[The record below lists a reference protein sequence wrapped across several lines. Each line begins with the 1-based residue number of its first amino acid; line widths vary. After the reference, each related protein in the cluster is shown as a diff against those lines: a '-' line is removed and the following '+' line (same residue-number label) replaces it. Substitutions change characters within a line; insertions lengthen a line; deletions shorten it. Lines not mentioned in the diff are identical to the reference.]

1 MADYSKFF
9 VGDAMTAGQLDTA
22 AASDEESSLTVLHI
36 KEWKYAR
43 TPTRSYVEFTVVVN
57 EPGGGGA
64 SASHRDIRMIQKR
77 YGQFATLHQALV
89 DLGFALPKMPSGDLW
104 TNVLIKLTPRSVLAR
119 RREELQNMLTCI
131 SQSQQ
136 MQHTAAFLEF
146 VATNS
151 SATNYTSL
159 RDAQFT
165 PTSPSS
171 KRTVIDA
178 DVHSH
183 FAQSRNNVAA
193 AAIQMATT
201 AKKARRE
208 GEKVWCPDPRN
219 VWQLGSIVE
228 DDGDSLFV
236 LTPDD
241 NEEHKFN
248 VSQTH
253 PFDPSHSLLL
263 PNVSDMDNLHEAPL
277 LDLLRRRYMED
288 LIYTFTGDI
297 LISINPY
304 KNIPLLYNFPDIGS
318 LSKQENPTPH
328 VYVTADGAYRALQ
341 NTGKCQS
348 ILVSGESGAGK
359 TEAAK
364 YIMRF
369 SRFGK
374 FIKINYDRDGKICG
388 ASTSHFLLEKS
399 RIVGCSENERNY
411 HIFYQ
416 ICSGLNDAERAALHL
431 ERADDYVYLNQGNCI
446 QCPEVNDKKSFKE
459 LVDAMDVMGITPEVK
474 NNIFTL
480 VASVLHLGN
489 LQRVV
494 AVRSGSV
501 AEICL
506 SGVDA
511 GKSRNGLAKAI
522 YSAMFD
528 WLVDRINV
536 ATAQM
541 TGATTSTTMG
551 DTGPRFIGILDIFGF
566 EILAVNSFEQLCINY
581 TNEMLQQQFN
591 QHVFVYEQD
600 VYVEEGIDWSKLSFQ
615 GTVSLG
621 LCCTPLTGRPQFAW
635 IDNIPCLELIEKK
648 PLGILI
654 LLDEQALMGRRAS
667 DDNFIQKL
675 HQTHEKHPNYIK
687 PRFGKEDFIIKHY
700 AGTCEKVG
708 WHLGSWQRYVVG
720 QVTYKVAGFLDKN
733 NDSLHNDLLDLTN
746 SSRMA
751 FLRGL
756 FSPAGQSPS
765 EQKLKRA
772 SMTKM
777 TGTMTVGRKFRE
789 QMTELMQQLNTTTP
803 AFVRCVKPNNLRFP
817 QGWNAELIL
826 NQLIYLGVME
836 TVRIRRSGF
845 PVRRTFAE
853 FFEKY
858 KLLHKVYAAKTKSNA
873 KTDKEKCE
881 LILTHAVERDNWQ
894 LGHKKVFMRDSQLRL
909 LDAVVRK
916 VRVEAAVVVQKYVRR
931 FLQRKLYVSSWLT
944 LVAWMRPRSHI
955 RLYRFLHIRAAI
967 VKVQSKVR
975 MFVARKK
982 FRRMR
987 HRITLLNA
995 CVRRYLARRRFL
1007 RMKRAAIS
1015 IQAGERGRKARAAQT
1030 AIARRV
1036 RGFLARKRFVTLKQ
1050 SGFVVKAS
1058 IQAFFH
1064 RQRYL
1069 RLRKAAIAISKSV
1082 KRFVACKRYVH
1093 ISFESVAR
1101 SQKLVC
1107 DRYARQR
1114 KAAIRIHAVGRGF
1127 LARLKY
1133 GKKARIRAQVRA
1145 KAQTAIS
1152 RYHPLSTIAS
1162 QAMIRRSLARRK
1174 FLREK
1179 KMATRLCAF
1188 GRMIIARRAYLT
1200 AKRQIVLVQS
1210 LVRRYLQGKQYVLHA
1225 ATTIASG
1232 IRMFL
1237 ARRRYRK
1244 SRAAFVQ
1251 LQARWRSFVA
1261 KRHYL
1266 AQVDCII
1273 KVQSVVRSKLAR
1285 KHMQT
1290 QRRGLLRVL
1299 SLMRKYLARI
1309 RLHKKI
1315 DQMFAAAHAF
1325 DLSTILAMAQD
1336 KEFPNATM
1344 VRDKHNHM
1352 RSLVHIAAIN
1362 GDLNLARFVLSEIP
1376 NMEDQVIGRDNLGNT
1391 PLHYASRLVHLDMV
1405 KYLAKIVNRI
1415 NPMQD
1420 NAKQMPLGRKYS
1432 SPVNVSSS
1440 PVHGSSQTPR
1450 SPVGSTALR
1459 SPSNANVGPG
1469 GKPKRRALVS
1479 SASVMPP
1486 NPTAQAA
1493 VELPPG
1499 TRLHGWKLLT
1509 TVSGSLETDTT
1520 KVLKEGPLRTASGA
1534 KMASKRHVV
1543 LDENV
1548 LALYKSAND
1557 RLRDVTLRRATA
1569 IENCF
1574 DILSPRLKCAK
1585 DPYGIVSFV
1594 ADTEAD
1600 VHEWMKAIREVP
1612 MVRIGTL
1619 VPPNPS
1625 MICIDWSNRKEWI
1638 NAKNNQH
1645 ESALHL
1651 AVQNQEDEGFE
1662 AVKTAV
1668 WLIENDADI
1677 NAKDRAGNTPLH
1689 YAVQEERDDLVESL
1703 LKKGA
1708 LTTIANNAGLTPLDC
1723 ATEQSTKDLLAPGAI
1738 VPQDRFNLLPR
1749 PTGPNKVNNAT
1760 YVSVLLSAV
1769 AIAGAVML
1777 TPHFRIYVMDVRGN
1791 IVDTPQYTPDA
1802 LIQDGPSLWFG
1813 NTWHLQ
1819 VPLEHMTEGCVAV
1832 FELLRYD
1839 YHTEKPDVFCWTFFR
1854 LDLSKISSAP
1864 LTFEM
1869 YSPPVNPS
1877 SQILA
1882 KMLGDSFF
1890 QAELSISL

>member
-1 MADYSKFF
+1 
-9 VGDAMTAGQLDTA
+9 
-22 AASDEESSLTVLHI
+22 
-36 KEWKYAR
+36 
-43 TPTRSYVEFTVVVN
+43 
-57 EPGGGGA
+57 
-64 SASHRDIRMIQKR
+64 
-77 YGQFATLHQALV
+77 
-89 DLGFALPKMPSGDLW
+89 
-104 TNVLIKLTPRSVLAR
+104 
-119 RREELQNMLTCI
+119 
-131 SQSQQ
+131 
-136 MQHTAAFLEF
+136 
-146 VATNS
+146 
-151 SATNYTSL
+151 
-159 RDAQFT
+159 
-165 PTSPSS
+165 
-171 KRTVIDA
+171 
-178 DVHSH
+178 
-183 FAQSRNNVAA
+183 
-193 AAIQMATT
+193 MATT

-364 YIMRF
+364 YIMRYLANISQSSKSPNATGGGGSVEQCVLQSNPLLEAF
-369 SRFGK
+369 GNAKTIRNDNSSRFGK

-474 NNIFTL
+474 HNIFTL

-489 LQRVV
+489 LQFVENAKNEATCPDKKQVQVLASLLQVTPKELEFALCMRTVS
-494 AVRSGSV
+494 AGARGSV

-615 GTVSLG
+615 
-621 LCCTPLTGRPQFAW
+621 
-635 IDNIPCLELIEKK
+635 DNIPCLELIEKK

-700 AGTCEKVG
+700 AG
-708 WHLGSWQRYVVG
+708 

-751 FLRGL
+751 FLHGL

-858 KLLHKVYAAKTKSNA
+858 KLLHKVYAAKTKSNP

-931 FLQRKLYVSSWLT
+931 FLQRKL
-944 LVAWMRPRSHI
+944 
-955 RLYRFLHIRAAI
+955 FLHIRAAI

-1015 IQAGERGRKARAAQT
+1015 IQAGERGRKARALARYLRAAPKAQT

-1082 KRFVACKRYVH
+1082 KRFVACKRY
-1093 ISFESVAR
+1093 
-1101 SQKLVC
+1101 
-1107 DRYARQR
+1107 ARQR

-1152 RYHPLSTIAS
+1152 RYHPLCVLYWRLDVDTDFLGRWPLLFAASFHPWSRRMVRGYLGRLHYRVAKRCIVMVQARWRANRVRTLYIQGRQATIAS

-1210 LVRRYLQGKQYVLHA
+1210 LVRRYLQGKHYRHLKRQFVLVQAMWRRKQCVKTYQRQRWAIIKIQSLGKMIPCRRRLHNARKA

-1244 SRAAFVQ
+1244 SRAAFVK

-1344 VRDKHNHM
+1344 VRVRDKHNHM

-1440 PVHGSSQTPR
+1440 PVHGSSSTLRKDSSFSQTPR

-1493 VELPPG
+1493 VELPP
-1499 TRLHGWKLLT
+1499 
-1509 TVSGSLETDTT
+1509 DTT

-1557 RLRDVTLRRATA
+1557 RIPVKMIELRDVTLRRATA

-1738 VPQDRFNLLPR
+1738 VSVPQDRFNLLPR

-1832 FELLRYD
+1832 FELLRYAC
-1839 YHTEKPDVFCWTFFR
+1839 TP
-1854 LDLSKISSAP
+1854 SAG
-1864 LTFEM
+1864 
-1869 YSPPVNPS
+1869 
-1877 SQILA
+1877 SQHVCLA
-1882 KMLGDSFF
+1882 
-1890 QAELSISL
+1890 

>member
-1 MADYSKFF
+1 
-9 VGDAMTAGQLDTA
+9 
-22 AASDEESSLTVLHI
+22 
-36 KEWKYAR
+36 
-43 TPTRSYVEFTVVVN
+43 
-57 EPGGGGA
+57 
-64 SASHRDIRMIQKR
+64 
-77 YGQFATLHQALV
+77 
-89 DLGFALPKMPSGDLW
+89 
-104 TNVLIKLTPRSVLAR
+104 
-119 RREELQNMLTCI
+119 
-131 SQSQQ
+131 
-136 MQHTAAFLEF
+136 
-146 VATNS
+146 
-151 SATNYTSL
+151 
-159 RDAQFT
+159 
-165 PTSPSS
+165 
-171 KRTVIDA
+171 
-178 DVHSH
+178 
-183 FAQSRNNVAA
+183 
-193 AAIQMATT
+193 MATST
-201 AKKARRE
+201 ATKARRE

-253 PFDPSHSLLL
+253 PFDPSHSMLL

-341 NTGKCQS
+341 STGKCQS

-364 YIMRF
+364 YIMRYLANISQSSKSSHVNGGGSVEQCVLQSNPLLEAF
-369 SRFGK
+369 GNAKTIRNDNSSRFGK

-416 ICSGLNDAERAALHL
+416 ICSGLTDAERAALHL
-431 ERADDYVYLNQGNCI
+431 ERADDYVYLNQGHCI
-446 QCPEVNDKKSFKE
+446 QCPEVNDKKCFKE
-459 LVDAMDVMGITPEVK
+459 LVDAMDVMGISADLK
-474 NNIFTL
+474 HNIFTL

-489 LQRVV
+489 LNFVENAKNEATCPDKSQV
-494 AVRSGSV
+494 AVLASLLEVTPRELEFALCMRTVSAGARGSV

-522 YSAMFD
+522 YSALFD

-541 TGATTSTTMG
+541 TGAVPMNDVGAS
-551 DTGPRFIGILDIFGF
+551 RFIGILDIFGF

-615 GTVSLG
+615 
-621 LCCTPLTGRPQFAW
+621 
-635 IDNIPCLELIEKK
+635 DNIPCLELIEKR

-675 HQTHEKHPNYIK
+675 HQTHEKHANYIR
-687 PRFGKEDFIIKHY
+687 PRFGNEDFIIKHY
-700 AGTCEKVG
+700 A
-708 WHLGSWQRYVVG
+708 G

-733 NDSLHNDLLDLTN
+733 NDSLHNDLLNLTN
-746 SSRMA
+746 SSTMA

-756 FSPAGQSPS
+756 FASSTPPGD
-765 EQKLKRA
+765 QKLKRA

-803 AFVRCVKPNNLRFP
+803 AFVRCVKPNNVRFP

-845 PVRRTFAE
+845 PVRRTFNE
-853 FFEKY
+853 FYLKY
-858 KLLHKVYAAKTKSNA
+858 KLLYNVYAAKTKA
-873 KTDKEKCE
+873 RPTTVGDKDKCE

-894 LGHKKVFMRDSQLRL
+894 LGNKKVFMRDSQLRL
-909 LDAVVRK
+909 LDAAIRK
-916 VRVEAAVVVQKYVRR
+916 VRVEAAITAQAYVRR
-931 FLQRKLYVSSWLT
+931 FLQRKQYLRV
-944 LVAWMRPRSHI
+944 
-955 RLYRFLHIRAAI
+955 RAAI
-967 VKVQSKVR
+967 IQVQANVR
-975 MFVARKK
+975 MFVARTK
-982 FRRMR
+982 FLRLR
-987 HRITLLNA
+987 HRITSFNA
-995 CVRRYLARRRFL
+995 CVRRWLARRRYL
-1007 RMKRAAIS
+1007 RMKRAAIC
-1015 IQAGERGRKARAAQT
+1015 IQAGERGRKARMLAKYLRAAPKAQT
-1030 AIARRV
+1030 VIAKHF
-1036 RGFLARKRFVTLKQ
+1036 RGYLARKYVAKLKQ
-1050 SGFVVKAS
+1050 SGFIVKAS
-1058 IQAFFH
+1058 VQAYVT
-1064 RQRYL
+1064 RQRFL
-1069 RLRKAAIAISKSV
+1069 RLRHAAIAISKSA
-1082 KRFVACKRYVH
+1082 KRFLAVQRY
-1093 ISFESVAR
+1093 R
-1101 SQKLVC
+1101 
-1107 DRYARQR
+1107 RQR
-1114 KAAIRIHAVGRGF
+1114 QAAIIIHAVGRGF

-1133 GKKARIRAQVRA
+1133 GKNARLRAHIRSN
-1145 KAQTAIS
+1145 AQTAIS
-1152 RYHPLSTIAS
+1152 RMVRGYLGRLHFRAALRCIVKVQARWRANRVRTLYIQGRQATIAS

-1188 GRMIIARRAYLT
+1188 GRMIIARRAYLKT
-1200 AKRQIVLVQS
+1200 KRQIVLVQS
-1210 LVRRYLQGKQYVLHA
+1210 LVRRYLQRKHYRHIMRQFVLIQAMWRRHQCVQTYQRQRWAIVQIQSLGKMIPQRRRFHA
-1225 ATTIASG
+1225 ARQAATAMTACV
-1232 IRMFL
+1232 RMFL
-1237 ARRRYRK
+1237 ARRRYL
-1244 SRAAFVQ
+1244 RARAGFVR
-1251 LQARWRSFVA
+1251 LQARWRSVVA
-1261 KRHYL
+1261 RRQYMSHIGL
-1266 AQVDCII
+1266 IV
-1273 KVQSVVRSKLAR
+1273 KVQSAIRAKLAR
-1285 KHMQT
+1285 KQMQT

-1299 SLMRKYLARI
+1299 ALMRKYLARI

-1344 VRDKHNHM
+1344 VRVRDKHNHM
-1352 RSLVHIAAIN
+1352 RSLVHIAALN

-1376 NMEDQVIGRDNLGNT
+1376 GMEDQVIGRDNLGNT
-1391 PLHYASRLVHLDMV
+1391 PLHYAARLVHLDMV

-1415 NPMQD
+1415 NPSQD
-1420 NAKQMPLGRKYS
+1420 SAKHGTSRKS
-1432 SPVNVSSS
+1432 ASPANSNNSPVNQGSDMLRKDSSF
-1440 PVHGSSQTPR
+1440 SQTAPR
-1450 SPVGSTALR
+1450 SPVGTPLW
-1459 SPSNANVGPG
+1459 SPSMGGGANNTPG
-1469 GKPKRRALVS
+1469 GKTKRRALVS
-1479 SASVMPP
+1479 SASAMPP
-1486 NPTAQAA
+1486 NPAVLTT
-1493 VELPPG
+1493 VELPP
-1499 TRLHGWKLLT
+1499 
-1509 TVSGSLETDTT
+1509 DTT
-1520 KVLKEGPLRTASGA
+1520 KVLKAGPLRTASGA

-1543 LDENV
+1543 LDEYV
-1548 LALYKSAND
+1548 LALYKSSTD
-1557 RLRDVTLRRATA
+1557 RIPVKLIELQDVTLRRATT

-1594 ADTEAD
+1594 ADTEAEIHD
-1600 VHEWMKAIREVP
+1600 WMKAIREVP

-1677 NAKDRAGNTPLH
+1677 NAKDHAGNTPLH
-1689 YAVQEERDDLVESL
+1689 YAVHEERDDLVESL

-1708 LTTIANNAGLTPLDC
+1708 LVTVTNNAGQTPLDM
-1723 ATEQSTKDLLAPGAI
+1723 ADEQSTKDLLAPGAVVS
-1738 VPQDRFNLLPR
+1738 VPTDRFNLLAR
-1749 PTGPNKVNNAT
+1749 PKGPHKVKNAT

-1769 AIAGAVML
+1769 AIAGAVMQ

-1791 IVDTPQYTPDA
+1791 VVDTPQHTPDA

-1869 YSPPVNPS
+1869 YAPPVNPS

-1890 QAELSISL
+1890 QADLSISL